1 MRIAAVLIGVVIAV
15 AGGVLAYR
23 AAFLGPHAAYV
34 VTNTAVHEVPNVW
47 RIIGGAALF
56 IAGACLA
63 FFAARGRRA

>member
-1 MRIAAVLIGVVIAV
+1 MRIVAVLIGVVIAV
-15 AGGVLAYR
+15 AGGVVAYR
-23 AAFLGPHAAYV
+23 ASFLGPHTAYV

-47 RIIGGAALF
+47 RIVGGAALF